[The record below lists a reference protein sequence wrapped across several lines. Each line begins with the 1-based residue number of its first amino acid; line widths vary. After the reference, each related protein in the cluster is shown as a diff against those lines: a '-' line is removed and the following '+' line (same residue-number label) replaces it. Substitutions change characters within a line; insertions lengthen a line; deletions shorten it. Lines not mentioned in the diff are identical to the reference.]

1 MHIFKSQNTNAI
13 VNKKISLVPQLS
25 HLRTAI
31 GKQFLWC
38 LFRHVLDRYDELNV
52 FSHFSAYRAAVLL
65 F

>member
-1 MHIFKSQNTNAI
+1 MHIFKSQNTNSI

-31 GKQFLWC
+31 GKRFLWS
-38 LFRHVLDRYDELNV
+38 LFRLVLDRYGELNA
-52 FSHFSAYRAAVLL
+52 FSHFSAYRAVVLL